1 MADFVK
7 KQSRAIRDNGTY
19 IFSDFS
25 YGLYLLDTPRG
36 IGEQLG
42 SLALLGGR
50 NVWAENGA
58 LTPQYGYML
67 RGKLPEGESVLAT
80 SKDDKSAA
88 TFFILSRS
96 GNIFLYTAAQGLKKY
111 KTVLDITILSDETLM
126 ARNNKNM
133 VVYTGGEAFIFGSYY
148 EDSEIVTISSNVP
161 VLDYSK
167 YFEFQIPIADID
179 YYWNGKEIC
188 VGDDNKM
195 TITYIRAIKD
205 TNQAIIRAVPDF
217 GVERPVF
224 GETTDLGEKTLLP
237 VDLVYHPEDETIESK
252 TIYPQLLE
260 IAQNRLCIV
269 DTSGYIYY
277 SVIGVMDNFKE
288 AEGAGYFGGFYNDN
302 SVVLAIDD
310 YLNGILITKQ
320 NGLYYLTINKA
331 NPVSSSGGLVSDS
344 TIGISITK
352 VAEIG
357 QEYPDDHIIIREKV
371 YAYDSHT
378 QSLVLA
384 CSQNA
389 FSAIVSGKAII
400 TADYLNAQD
409 LGITESRRF
418 LTYNAEADCLVLY
431 YGEGL
436 NNGLVIT
443 QSGSLFPRQ
452 LDKQFVSFVGFNQVV
467 MGITADNEIVQDL
480 KKGTVILN
488 ITPIAEFEAI
498 GLKDNRMICSSIL
511 EVTELNGVGYDV
523 ICQNTGTSYQ
533 TIHPYTNYGVDNVE
547 LPPLVYSDKDRSI
560 INNSFELSTKWAEKK
575 SNLTR
580 VYAPMSGRHG
590 LAVSFE
596 FPQNQAFCLAA
607 IRLVDFSQGE

>member
-7 KQSRAIRDNGTY
+7 KQSRAIRDNGSY

-58 LTPQYGYML
+58 LTPQYGYMS
-67 RGKLPEGESVLAT
+67 RGKLPEGESVLAV

-88 TFFILSRS
+88 TFFILSRT
-96 GNIFLYTAAQGLKKY
+96 GNVFLYTAAQGLKRY
-111 KTVLDITILSDETLM
+111 KTSLDITTLSNDTLM
-126 ARNNKNM
+126 ARNNKNL
-133 VVYTGGEAFIFGSYY
+133 VIYTGNQASIFGSYY
-148 EDSEIVTISSNVP
+148 DKAEAVTISSNVP

-167 YFEFQIPIADID
+167 YYEFQLPIEDVD

-188 VGDDNKM
+188 VGSKNKM
-195 TITYIRAIKD
+195 TITYMRAIKD
-205 TNQAIIRAVPDF
+205 TNQLIIRAVPDF

-224 GETTDLGEKTLLP
+224 GETTTLKEMTMLPIDLI
-237 VDLVYHPEDETIESK
+237 YHPEDETIEPK

-269 DTSGYIYY
+269 DTTGYIYY
-277 SVIGVMDNFKE
+277 SALGNMDNFQE
-288 AEGAGYFGGFYNDN
+288 AAGAGYFGGFYNDN
-302 SVVLAIDD
+302 SVVLSIDD
-310 YLNGILITKQ
+310 YLDGILITKQ

-352 VAEIG
+352 VSEIG
-357 QEYPDDHIIIREKV
+357 QEYPNDHIIVREKV

-378 QSLVLA
+378 QALVLA
-384 CSQNA
+384 CSQNM
-389 FSAIVSGKAII
+389 FGSVVSGKALI

-409 LGITESRRF
+409 LGLTESKRF
-418 LTYNAEADCLVLY
+418 LTYNAEADCLVIY

-452 LDKQFVSFVGFNQVV
+452 LDKQFTEFVEFNQVV

-480 KKGTVILN
+480 KKGTVVLN

-498 GLKDNRMICSSIL
+498 GLKDNRIICSSII
-511 EVTELNGVGYDV
+511 EVTELNGVGYD
-523 ICQNTGTSYQ
+523 ITCQNTGTSYQ
-533 TIHPYTNYGVDNVE
+533 TIHPYTNYGIDNIE
-547 LPPLVYSDKDRSI
+547 LPPLVYSDKDKSI

-590 LAVSFE
+590 LSVSFE
-596 FPQNQAFCLAA
+596 FPKNQAFCLAA
-607 IRLVDFSQGE
+607 IRLPDFSQGE